1 MTKFIVI
8 VLIVLGIILG
18 LAYLLGNSVN
28 DKDMIN
34 TCKLTPVFIGKNVT
48 YLSTCK

>member
-1 MTKFIVI
+1 MSKFIVI
-8 VLIVLGIILG
+8 VLIVLGISFG
-18 LAYLLGNSVN
+18 LAYLFEDSVN
-28 DKDMIN
+28 SENMIN